1 MPIPILVLYPVVHAH
16 CDKCIRPR
24 QHLARPRT
32 MDVGTLDPHLLHA
45 EAFIHMVV
53 PMVVSEVANGD
64 DDVVALF
71 FFFFS
76 TSLFLFPLLSILNP
90 PLCKS

>member
-1 MPIPILVLYPVVHAH
+1 
-16 CDKCIRPR
+16 
-24 QHLARPRT
+24 

-64 DDVVALF
+64 DDVVALYF
-71 FFFFS
+71 FFLFDFLILV
-76 TSLFLFPLLSILNP
+76 SLIVDTEPPSLQVMSFVSALFNP
-90 PLCKS
+90 PILMIYVTPLIM